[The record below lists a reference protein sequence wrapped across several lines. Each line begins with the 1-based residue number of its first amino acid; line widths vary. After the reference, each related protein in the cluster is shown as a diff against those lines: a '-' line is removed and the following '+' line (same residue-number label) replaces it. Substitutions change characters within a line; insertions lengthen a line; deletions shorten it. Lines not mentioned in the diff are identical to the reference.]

1 VNEDSSSGRTS
12 IRMTIFTTTILSI
25 ILVIG
30 IVTSTFLTSSS
41 LFQFNGKIITD
52 AKATSSSG
60 SVQGRAGLVSNT
72 PHKQAMMIASDA
84 TIQVKPGIKVGV
96 WTFNGTVPGPTLRFT
111 EGDNVT
117 IHFFNKT
124 PVPHT
129 LHLQCDHNAKADG
142 VFETILPNQTYN
154 YNFIAGPAGA
164 FPYHCHALP
173 TSQHMR
179 MGMYGMMII
188 DPKDPSILKPARE
201 YGVVMGELDKNYT
214 NVAAQYYLNNGY
226 FDQYMGNNSL
236 PVRQNE
242 LVRLY
247 VVNMG
252 TALVYPF
259 HIHGTIFKEY
269 PSGLISN
276 KPEDHQTVLTGPGD
290 ATIIGGKWQYPGSFL
305 FHAHGIE
312 EERGGMGCFY
322 VIPTTNLTSETS
334 SDHVC
339 SWQSSASSPNIKTS
353 PALTPV
359 TNKSVSMID
368 WQYQLQKD
376 LQKPIPTTAAEENE
390 HVATVSNIE
399 MHTSDLNQNL
409 RSASTIDIPIGAATP
424 KNGQY
429 YAPEKAQLPVNSKVS
444 WTNKDNIPHTSTA
457 DDNSFDTDIINPGD
471 SSSPITLSGSAGAN
485 IAYHCA
491 LHPWMKA
498 SITLSSSP
506 STSLATAGQ
515 VQNVRTPTVTN
526 NSNVPHL
533 KDASLKVEK
542 VLSGLD
548 SPTNIG
554 FIKNNDYIIL
564 EKNGTVLRAI
574 NGSLLD
580 KPLLKVNVSNG
591 FFQGMLGIA
600 IGHSNKTS
608 SNTTSAT
615 SSGSNN
621 ESPLPVFLYYTEDK
635 GNGTSRIGNRL
646 YRYDLVNNTLINSKL
661 LLNLPA
667 LRDSWGNGGA
677 ITIGPDNNIY
687 VTMGSAGNDD
697 FVPSTMTLNYRNSSI
712 VDGRSGI
719 LRITQDGKPVGN
731 GILGDSYPLNLYYA
745 YGLENSYGIDFDPI
759 SKTLWDVEN
768 DGDFN
773 DELNIVKPGFN
784 SGYGMISGSSAD
796 SPAVPSALVN
806 FSGNGIYKD
815 PEFVWVKKPVALG
828 TKFLPSDK
836 LGKQYQNDL
845 FVGGF
850 QDGRIYH
857 FKLNADR
864 THLALPKSLN
874 PNVSPP
880 GLASA
885 DLPIAEP
892 VIFGE
897 GFGGISNLAIS
908 SDGYLYV
915 VAIGTGDIYRISQS
929 TAANASK
936 TTTTTSF
943 TNATTAA
950 TTAISGQKNVIA
962 VSIEPGASDLA
973 DKAFNPSTVNIKV
986 GDTVVWTNNDPVI
999 HTVVEGSPSLPSAQS
1014 TIRPEASTL
1023 PAEFKSGFL
1032 SQGMTFEHTFDKPG
1046 TFNYY
1051 CSVHPTM
1058 IGKVVVASS
1067 H

>member
-41 LFQFNGKIITD
+41 FFQFNGKIITD

-60 SVQGRAGLVSNT
+60 R
-72 PHKQAMMIASDA
+72 
-84 TIQVKPGIKVGV
+84 
-96 WTFNGTVPGPTLRFT
+96 
-111 EGDNVT
+111 
-117 IHFFNKT
+117 
-124 PVPHT
+124 
-129 LHLQCDHNAKADG
+129 
-142 VFETILPNQTYN
+142 
-154 YNFIAGPAGA
+154 
-164 FPYHCHALP
+164 
-173 TSQHMR
+173 
-179 MGMYGMMII
+179 
-188 DPKDPSILKPARE
+188 
-201 YGVVMGELDKNYT
+201 
-214 NVAAQYYLNNGY
+214 
-226 FDQYMGNNSL
+226 
-236 PVRQNE
+236 
-242 LVRLY
+242 
-247 VVNMG
+247 
-252 TALVYPF
+252 
-259 HIHGTIFKEY
+259 
-269 PSGLISN
+269 LISN

-784 SGYGMISGSSAD
+784 SGYGMISGSSAE

-892 VIFGE
+892 VIFGQ

-943 TNATTAA
+943 TNA